1 MQLVSTQCQSTGL
14 FLLSPTTSSSPSSL
28 DFESDEYF
36 DADSEMLLDRGV
48 AENVV
53 PSVNV
58 PWENHPDVE
67 EDDHFHD
74 MDDNTS
80 MGYQTTSGDKLLH
93 YQTLNCVLVAVLSYV
108 HVLPVCRL
116 LTLPLPQV
124 Q

>member
-1 MQLVSTQCQSTGL
+1 M
-14 FLLSPTTSSSPSSL
+14 

>member
-1 MQLVSTQCQSTGL
+1 
-14 FLLSPTTSSSPSSL
+14 L

-53 PSVNV
+53 PSFDV

-80 MGYQTTSGDKLLH
+80 RGYQATSGNELLH
-93 YQTLNCVLVAVLSYV
+93 YQTLNCVLIEVLQQITSYV
-108 HVLPVCRL
+108 HVLPVC
-116 LTLPLPQV
+116 PD
-124 Q
+124 